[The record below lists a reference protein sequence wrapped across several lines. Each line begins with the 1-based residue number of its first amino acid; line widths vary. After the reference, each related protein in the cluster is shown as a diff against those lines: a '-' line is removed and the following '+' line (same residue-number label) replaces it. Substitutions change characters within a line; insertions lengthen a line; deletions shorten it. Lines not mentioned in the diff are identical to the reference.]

1 MSPAPLG
8 MRQLVDWRAAIL
20 AGLIA
25 GFAFLALQMGLLA
38 SLAGSPWVAVRYL
51 GAILL
56 GRGVLPPPATFDAG
70 VLLAALAVHVP
81 LSIAFS
87 CLIAFVIHR
96 WGLWVGLLGGALLG
110 LAIYAIN
117 YWTFAQ
123 WFPWFL
129 PLRGIVGLVSHV
141 AFGAIAGFVYELL
154 EVERFVPVEA

>member
-51 GAILL
+51 GASLL

-70 VLLAALAVHVP
+70 VLLAALAVHAAALDRVLLP
-81 LSIAFS
+81 
-87 CLIAFVIHR
+87 HR
-96 WGLWVGLLGGALLG
+96 IRDPSLGLWAASLVVRSSGLRS
-110 LAIYAIN
+110 
-117 YWTFAQ
+117 T
-123 WFPWFL
+123 
-129 PLRGIVGLVSHV
+129 
-141 AFGAIAGFVYELL
+141 
-154 EVERFVPVEA
+154 